1 MALAGVVVNDSLVLV
16 DFINKKRQEGTSAL
30 EAVSQSGIKRF
41 RPIFLTSITTF
52 AGLVPLMF
60 DRAIHAQFLKPMAI
74 SLGFGILFAT
84 AITLLLIPAS
94 YLILEDFK
102 KQVLQRMW
110 NWYVTPFKDGEDETK
125 TSHSLVSE
133 EN

>member
-1 MALAGVVVNDSLVLV
+1 
-16 DFINKKRQEGTSAL
+16 
-30 EAVSQSGIKRF
+30 
-41 RPIFLTSITTF
+41 
-52 AGLVPLMF
+52 
-60 DRAIHAQFLKPMAI
+60 MAI

-110 NWYVTPFKDGEDETK
+110 NWYVTPFKDGEDETE
-125 TSHSLVSE
+125 TSHSLVSD